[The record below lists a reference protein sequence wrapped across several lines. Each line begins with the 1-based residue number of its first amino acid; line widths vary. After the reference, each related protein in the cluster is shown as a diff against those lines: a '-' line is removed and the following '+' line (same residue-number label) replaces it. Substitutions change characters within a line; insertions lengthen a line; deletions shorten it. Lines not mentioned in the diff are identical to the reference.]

1 MKQDFVGLMIDHYK
15 MKYLNHSEIDY
26 IKWDQCIQGAS
37 NSRVYAMSW
46 YLNRVTETWDA
57 LIWGDYEFVM
67 PLTIG
72 KKYGIRYLYQ
82 PVFSQQLGIFPK
94 PTEEIAFKFFSEIR
108 KKFKYVDIQLNS
120 LNPPPD
126 IPQVSNLSPR
136 CNFLLPLKEDYR
148 FIRDNYSKN
157 TKRNLVR
164 AESKKLNFVSEIIL
178 DEHIEFTRKNAQYII
193 SNEDL
198 NKLKSVIAYSRT
210 KGFGGIPGVYNNENN
225 LCATVFFC
233 RWKDRVTYLNG
244 VSDSSG
250 KDLRALFFLF
260 DSYIRTN
267 AGKNIIIDFEGS
279 MIPGVARFF
288 KGFGASPEY
297 YYPFRF
303 NRLPLPFKW
312 LKNT

>member
-1 MKQDFVGLMIDHYK
+1 MNDHYK
-15 MKYLNHSEIDY
+15 IKYLNHSEIDY
-26 IKWDQCIQGAS
+26 TKWDQCIQDAS

-46 YLNRVTETWDA
+46 YLDRTAGAWNA

-82 PVFSQQLGIFPK
+82 PAFSQQLGIFPK
-94 PTEEIAFKFFSEIR
+94 PTEEIALKFFSEIR
-108 KKFKYVDIQLNS
+108 KKFKYADIRLNS
-120 LNPPPD
+120 LNPPLDIPD
-126 IPQVSNLSPR
+126 ISNLSPR
-136 CNFLLPLKEDYR
+136 SNFLLPLKEDYR
-148 FIRDNYSKN
+148 FIRDKYSKN

-164 AESKKLNFVSEIIL
+164 AESKKLNFVSDITL

-193 SNEDL
+193 SKKDL
-198 NKLKSVIAYSRT
+198 NKLKSIIAYSRT
-210 KGFGGIPGVYNNENN
+210 KGFGEIPGVYNDKNK

-233 RWKDRVTYLNG
+233 RWKGRVTYLNA
-244 VSDSSG
+244 VSDSCG
-250 KDLRALFFLF
+250 KDLRVMFFLL
-260 DSYIRTN
+260 DRYIRTN

-288 KGFGASPEY
+288 RGFGAFCEY
-297 YYPFRF
+297 YYTFRF

-312 LKNT
+312 LKSR

>member
-1 MKQDFVGLMIDHYK
+1 MNDLHKI
-15 MKYLNHSEIDY
+15 KYLNYEEIDY
-26 IKWDQCIQGAS
+26 TKWDQCIQGAS

-46 YLNRVTETWDA
+46 YLDRAAEAWDA

-67 PLTIG
+67 PLNIG

-108 KKFKYVDIQLNS
+108 KKFKYADIQLNS

-126 IPQVSNLSPR
+126 IPEVSNLSPR
-136 CNFLLPLKEDYR
+136 INFLLPLKEDYR
-148 FIRDNYSKN
+148 FIRDKYSKN

-164 AESKKLNFVSEIIL
+164 AESRKLNFVSDITL
-178 DEHIEFTRKNAQYII
+178 DEHIEFTRENAQYII
-193 SNEDL
+193 SNKDL
-198 NKLKSVIAYSRT
+198 NKLKSIIAYSRA
-210 KGFGGIPGVYNNENN
+210 KGFGEIPGVYNDENN
-225 LCATVFFC
+225 LCSSLFFGH
-233 RWKDRVTYLNG
+233 WKGRVTYLNA
-244 VSDSSG
+244 VSDSYG
-250 KDLRALFFLF
+250 KDLRVMFFLL
-260 DSYIRTN
+260 DRYIRTN

-297 YYPFRF
+297 YFPFRF
-303 NRLPLPFKW
+303 NRLPLPIKW
-312 LKNT
+312 LKSR